1 MRSRMDRYIESDE
14 VLERTSKNDA
24 LYEELYKEKQTP
36 RSNVTVLDNINEIDI
51 SKIKD
56 IVNSREEYRKTRKY
70 ENLVSP
76 IDIDSYKKKNI
87 EYQFD
92 EIDNNDYDIN
102 QILLKK
108 RSDRVYNKEE
118 PKIRKIS
125 ETQYDILKSLDIH
138 EDDVKPD
145 YMTQENNLK
154 DLLNTIAKSKTVN
167 ESTDLFA
174 NLKEESKEEEIDKS
188 FYTNADTF
196 SDLDFDI
203 EESKSSG
210 SKILII
216 IVLSALIIAIGI
228 FIWFKFFK

>member
-138 EDDVKPD
+138 KDDIKSD

-154 DLLNTIAKSKTVN
+154 DLLNTIVKSKTVN

-210 SKILII
+210 SKIFII

>member
-138 EDDVKPD
+138 KDDIKSD

-154 DLLNTIAKSKTVN
+154 DLLNTIVKSKTVN

>member
-203 EESKSSG
+203 EESKSNG

>member
-1 MRSRMDRYIESDE
+1 MI
-14 VLERTSKNDA
+14 L
-24 LYEELYKEKQTP
+24 
-36 RSNVTVLDNINEIDI
+36 I
-51 SKIKD
+51 
-56 IVNSREEYRKTRKY
+56 
-70 ENLVSP
+70 
-76 IDIDSYKKKNI
+76 
-87 EYQFD
+87 
-92 EIDNNDYDIN
+92 IN

-203 EESKSSG
+203 EESKSNG

>member
-1 MRSRMDRYIESDE
+1 MDRYIESDE

>member
-1 MRSRMDRYIESDE
+1 M
-14 VLERTSKNDA
+14 
-24 LYEELYKEKQTP
+24 
-36 RSNVTVLDNINEIDI
+36 
-51 SKIKD
+51 
-56 IVNSREEYRKTRKY
+56 
-70 ENLVSP
+70 
-76 IDIDSYKKKNI
+76 
-87 EYQFD
+87 
-92 EIDNNDYDIN
+92 
-102 QILLKK
+102 LKK

>member
-92 EIDNNDYDIN
+92 
-102 QILLKK
+102 
-108 RSDRVYNKEE
+108 
-118 PKIRKIS
+118 
-125 ETQYDILKSLDIH
+125 
-138 EDDVKPD
+138 
-145 YMTQENNLK
+145 
-154 DLLNTIAKSKTVN
+154 
-167 ESTDLFA
+167 
-174 NLKEESKEEEIDKS
+174 
-188 FYTNADTF
+188 
-196 SDLDFDI
+196 
-203 EESKSSG
+203 
-210 SKILII
+210 
-216 IVLSALIIAIGI
+216 
-228 FIWFKFFK
+228 

>member
-1 MRSRMDRYIESDE
+1 MRFRMDRYIESNE

>member
-154 DLLNTIAKSKTVN
+154 DLLNTIVKSKTVN

-210 SKILII
+210 SKIFII

>member
-1 MRSRMDRYIESDE
+1 MRSRMDRYIESNE